1 MGLKL
6 ITRTFAFG
14 AAVGAAVMYL
24 ADPEGGRQ
32 RRQGLKHKA
41 DETAR
46 QYGVDLDAKA
56 EEVKGQVKDKVQG
69 AAAEATRSIRDSGP
83 GDDNT
88 LADRVRTEVMSDPR
102 FKGLNIDVVDGNAT
116 VRGTVEPAEARSELV
131 SRIHRVPG
139 IDRVIDLTHAEGTP
153 APNL

>member
-24 ADPEGGRQ
+24 VDPEGGRQ
-32 RRQGLKHKA
+32 RRRDLKEKA
-41 DETAR
+41 DATAR

-56 EEVKGQVKDKVQG
+56 QELKDKAQG
-69 AAAEATRSIRDSGP
+69 VAAEATRSMRDGGP
-83 GDDNT
+83 DNDRT
-88 LADRVRTEVMSDPR
+88 LADRVRTEVLSDPR
-102 FKGLNIDVVDGNAT
+102 FNGLNIDVVDGAAT
-116 VRGTVEPAEARSELV
+116 VRGVVEPADARTDLV
-131 SRIHRVPG
+131 SKIHEVPG
-139 IDRVIDLTHAEGTP
+139 IEQVIDLTHAEGAP